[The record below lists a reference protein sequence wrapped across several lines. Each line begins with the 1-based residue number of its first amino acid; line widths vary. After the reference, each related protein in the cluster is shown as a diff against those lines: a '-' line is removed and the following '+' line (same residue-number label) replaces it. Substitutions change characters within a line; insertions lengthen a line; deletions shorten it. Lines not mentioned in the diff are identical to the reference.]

1 VHARPFGARPDDTL
15 TTVARLSYPRQA
27 GPAPQALPPAERTV
41 GQVVAE
47 SIKLY
52 GAGFFP
58 SLLLGIPAAAIVAL
72 AAWVHGAGQVV
83 AILVAGSLLSAAA
96 LAGAVR
102 LAHPEAGRRAVSALA
117 AGVVAFA
124 PVLAARVVVFPG
136 IYLLALVWLAGTIFS
151 VPAILVEGVSLRQS
165 FRRSLRLMRADA
177 VHAVGALATLT
188 IVIVVTALV
197 LTFLLRG
204 FGNQGIRVAALIA
217 LLVLTP
223 LFFLGSAVLYADQ
236 AARVRVEP
244 HD

>member
-1 VHARPFGARPDDTL
+1 M
-15 TTVARLSYPRQA
+15 ARLSYPRHA
-27 GPAPQALPPAERTV
+27 GAAPQALPPAERTV

-52 GAGFFP
+52 GASFFP
-58 SLLLGIPAAAIVAL
+58 SLALGIPAAVIVAL
-72 AAWVHGAGQVV
+72 AAWVHGAAQVA
-83 AILVAGSLLSAAA
+83 AILVVGSLLSAAA
-96 LAGAVR
+96 LARALR
-102 LAHPEAGRRAVSALA
+102 LAYPEAGGRFGPALA

-136 IYLLALVWLAGTIFS
+136 IYLLALVWLAATIFTA
-151 VPAILVEGVSLRQS
+151 PAILVEGVPLRES
-165 FRRSLRLMRADA
+165 FGRSLRLMRADA

-204 FGNQGIRVAALIA
+204 FGDQGIRIAALIA

>member
-1 VHARPFGARPDDTL
+1 M
-15 TTVARLSYPRQA
+15 ARLSYPRHA
-27 GPAPQALPPAERTV
+27 GAAPQALPPAERTV

-47 SIKLY
+47 SIKLE
-52 GAGFFP
+52 GASFFP
-58 SLLLGIPAAAIVAL
+58 S
-72 AAWVHGAGQVV
+72 
-83 AILVAGSLLSAAA
+83 
-96 LAGAVR
+96 
-102 LAHPEAGRRAVSALA
+102 LA

-124 PVLAARVVVFPG
+124 PALAARVVVFPG
-136 IYLLALVWLAGTIFS
+136 IYLLALVWLAATIFTA
-151 VPAILVEGVSLRQS
+151 PAILVEGVPLRES
-165 FRRSLRLMRADA
+165 FGRSLRLMRADA

-204 FGNQGIRVAALIA
+204 FGDQGIRIAALIA